1 MNRRLITLLAA
12 AALTL
17 AAALASVNPVSAA
30 TSRHVEG
37 RVLSIDHTGR
47 SFRLLDSERGTYR
60 VYVRSSTRFE
70 GTSFTRLRV
79 GHHVE
84 ATVRRVSDRWQA
96 SSVERRSSSHGS
108 HSRGSDDSSSDDH
121 GGHGSDDGAGHH

>member
-1 MNRRLITLLAA
+1 MNRRPITILAA

-17 AAALASVNPVSAA
+17 AAALASVGPVSAA
-30 TSRHVEG
+30 TTRHIEG

-60 VYVRSSTRFE
+60 VYVRSSTKFE

-84 ATVRRVSDRWQA
+84 ATVRRISDRWQA
-96 SSVERRSSSHGS
+96 SSVERGGGHHGNS
-108 HSRGSDDSSSDDH
+108 GGSDDSSGGHH
-121 GGHGSDDGAGHH
+121 GGGSDDGAGHR